1 MNPINGTRSIQ
12 FGRRGFIGMAAS
24 WFSCSLHAQEAGTLP
39 APRLDDASRP
49 LKVAP
54 TVLAAGSA
62 NIVRVRQVLPHDG
75 LAPGDRL
82 LNSLPDLQVGDRFLA
97 SLADP
102 LKVPGQTGVLV
113 GGEVGEIVAPGR
125 FGKNGKVYLKLSQL
139 VRREE
144 DTIVP
149 WTLDTT
155 DFSKHPHL
163 KRALINSLFLGE
175 GAGVGMSIASQFSF
189 TGVNPLFMGIGAGAG
204 LLVGIGLVSLRR
216 GASAKLEPGDTFE
229 VEVGSCRCKVLPRS
243 TEIMLYPANAP
254 ATGAKK

>member
-1 MNPINGTRSIQ
+1 
-12 FGRRGFIGMAAS
+12 MAAS

-189 TGVNPLFMGIGAGAG
+189 TGVNPLFMGIG
-204 LLVGIGLVSLRR
+204 LVSLRR